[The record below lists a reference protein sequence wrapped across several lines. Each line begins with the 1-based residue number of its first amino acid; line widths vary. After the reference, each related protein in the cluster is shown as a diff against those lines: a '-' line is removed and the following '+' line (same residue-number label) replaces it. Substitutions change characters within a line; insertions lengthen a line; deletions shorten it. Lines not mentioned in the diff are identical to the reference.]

1 VERNGL
7 TSRGGRL
14 RHDVGLTYGSKTLV
28 LLLSFGTTIVVA
40 RALGPSDRG
49 VFAVAL
55 GFGQLLAQ
63 FGTLG
68 IVAANPYYLARG
80 EASRSEL
87 LSVSLVVAAVAGALL
102 ALGGFAIFGADPA
115 IVRGVSTGELVIALA
130 AIPAL
135 LGTQFVQSMLLGE
148 RRILAYNALEATV
161 AAVSLV
167 GLGLVLALVART
179 PRAALATITV
189 ISYAGLIGCLAIY
202 LAAGTDLSLPRAST
216 VARMLR
222 YGLKI
227 YVATLLS
234 FAVVR
239 VDLLLVNGTLGA
251 RQAGIYSIVAAIAT
265 GMCLVPTAVALNLFP
280 RIAGGASTALT
291 GSLVRVTAIVY
302 GLLCLISV
310 PLAAVA
316 IPYVFGH
323 AFRSAVPLFFWILP
337 GIFSLGMQT
346 VLSHHFAGRGFPVEA
361 MAIWFVGLIVNLAIN
376 LAFLSHGTYVASL
389 ASSVA
394 YFVVFAYHVRLFARE
409 EGGYSELVPGPSDL
423 RLLRDAVRRRSGPA
437 DANVSGG

>member
-1 VERNGL
+1 
-7 TSRGGRL
+7 
-14 RHDVGLTYGSKTLV
+14 
-28 LLLSFGTTIVVA
+28 
-40 RALGPSDRG
+40 
-49 VFAVAL
+49 
-55 GFGQLLAQ
+55 
-63 FGTLG
+63 
-68 IVAANPYYLARG
+68 VAANPYYLARG

-87 LSVSLVVAAVAGALL
+87 LSVSIAVAAAIGSLL
-102 ALGGFAIFGADPA
+102 ILCGLVLVHTDSA
-115 IVRGVSTGELVIALA
+115 IVRGVSTGELVLALA

-148 RRILAYNALEATV
+148 RRILAYNALEATI

-167 GLGLVLALVART
+167 GLAVVLTAVAQT
-179 PRAALATITV
+179 PRAALATITA
-189 ISYAGLIGCLAIY
+189 ISYAGLAGCLAIY
-202 LAAGTDLSLPRAST
+202 LAGGTSLRIPRAST
-216 VARMLR
+216 ISRMLR

-234 FAVVR
+234 FAVIR

-291 GSLVRVTAIVY
+291 GSLVRITAIVY
-302 GLLCLISV
+302 GLLCLVSA
-310 PLAAVA
+310 PLAALA
-316 IPYVFGH
+316 IPYVFGS
-323 AFRSAVPLFFWILP
+323 AFRDAVPLFFWILP

-346 VLSHHFAGRGFPVEA
+346 VLSHHFAGRGFPIEA
-361 MAIWFVGLIVNLAIN
+361 MAIWFVGLILNLAIN

-389 ASSVA
+389 ASSIA

-409 EGGYSELVPGPSDL
+409 AGGYSELIPGPKDL
-423 RLLRDAVRRRSGPA
+423 RLLRDAVLRRSISTDGSL
-437 DANVSGG
+437 SGG